1 MAVTLNTTL
10 SRNGDILYA
19 SVDSEEVVMLSV
31 TAGKYY
37 GLNAVGARIWEL
49 LEHPMTLAQLCA
61 KICEDFEVDMKTC
74 EAAVLRFAEEIIDN
88 GIVHASG
95 A

>member
-74 EAAVLRFAEEIIDN
+74 EAAVLKFAEEIIDN